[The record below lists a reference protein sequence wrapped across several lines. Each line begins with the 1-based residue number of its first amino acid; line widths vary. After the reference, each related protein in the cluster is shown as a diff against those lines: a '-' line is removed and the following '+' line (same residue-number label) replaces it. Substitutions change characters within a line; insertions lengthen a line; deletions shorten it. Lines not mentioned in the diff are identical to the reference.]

1 MLKHV
6 PPAVTTTISHYQKE
20 YMPKTI
26 KEVYSDY
33 AGVTTIEYSD
43 DTTRTYSVD
52 EVATVKSNP
61 LTGENT
67 LRGADLATYIGMEKY
82 LQTPALAKGLRAVK
96 AGTADLV
103 IAIRGDSTFAG
114 YNGRNGSFALRFAD
128 SLRNLGYVVSTDCLC
143 GSNWAGSTDDA
154 AYVQNY
160 YGGKLTFEDTSKWMN
175 PVATG
180 NIGFGGRTI
189 FNATASDT
197 SAFTW
202 QPDLPYDQ
210 IVFGAIGT
218 STSGVLSI
226 SKGGNILNAGYDTS
240 NATGTEKI
248 LSLTNLADKSNGA
261 ITIRKV
267 SGGMIQ
273 PNLIFCKS
281 STEKRVYIVNAARGS
296 AKVADYIGTTYLFD
310 QRQVINNQIQ
320 PNVTINH
327 LGINDFM
334 AGTTPTSIQ
343 TDVTTLIDDDLSYG
357 RDSLWVTPAPI
368 GTGLV
373 SAATQRGIVNA
384 VRAATRDT
392 GVPLIDLNAAFKTQ
406 AASSALYRGDNI
418 HWVTAGDVFVESAVR
433 GGIPL

>member
-1 MLKHV
+1 MPIEDTSNSYEYKLKQAGLAEPLSTYLSDPNDPDRLAAGFLGV
-6 PPAVTTTISHYQKE
+6 
-20 YMPKTI
+20 KT
-26 KEVYSDY
+26 
-33 AGVTTIEYSD
+33 
-43 DTTRTYSVD
+43 
-52 EVATVKSNP
+52 NP
-61 LTGENT
+61 LTGENI
-67 LRGADLATYIGMEKY
+67 LRGADIATYIGMEKY

-96 AGTADLV
+96 AGTSDLV
-103 IAIRGDSTFAG
+103 IVVRGDSTFAG
-114 YNGRNGSFALRFAD
+114 YNGRNSSFALRFAE

-143 GSNWAGSTDDA
+143 GSNWAGGTDDA

-226 SKGGNILNAGYDTS
+226 AKGGNILNAGYDTS

-261 ITIRKV
+261 ITVRKV

-296 AKVADYIGTTYLFD
+296 AKLAEFAGTTYLFEP
-310 QRQVINNQIQ
+310 RQVINNQIQ
-320 PNVTINH
+320 PHVTINH

-334 AGTTPTSIQ
+334 AGTTPASIQ
-343 TDVTTLIDDDLSYG
+343 TDVTTLIDDDL
-357 RDSLWVTPAPI
+357 
-368 GTGLV
+368 
-373 SAATQRGIVNA
+373 RGN
-384 VRAATRDT
+384 
-392 GVPLIDLNAAFKTQ
+392 
-406 AASSALYRGDNI
+406 
-418 HWVTAGDVFVESAVR
+418 
-433 GGIPL
+433 